1 MIAPPPTWNVQ
12 QSQDQPREQPRACL
26 APTSSPV
33 LPSGLAPNTTAPR
46 LLQPNEVLNE
56 TLFGFMTLSMRHEDN
71 ETVIQGW
78 HKINNSVSRSEQA
91 LAVYVLS
98 CFSQMLYDR
107 QRQWFITRQHGQQ
120 Q

>member
-12 QSQDQPREQPRACL
+12 QSQEQPRAWL

-33 LPSGLAPNTTAPR
+33 LPPGLAPNTTAAR

-56 TLFGFMTLSMRHEDN
+56 TLFGFMTLSMRHEYN

-78 HKINNSVSRSEQA
+78 HKISNSVSRNEQA
-91 LAVYVLS
+91 SAVFVLG
-98 CFSQMLYDR
+98 CFSQMVYDM
-107 QRQWFITRQHGQQ
+107 QRQSFINRQHEQQ